1 MNKCF
6 LFLFLLVFF
15 LQPAEAQDGR
25 EKAKELNQLAAA
37 AYNKIIHPSNR
48 DSVAIYRA
56 VIEGVNLSVESDRY
70 DRMPTR
76 NGKIKA
82 KFAEENGLRMA
93 RLYPMLIDAGLYL
106 VKSEYTRQQAM
117 DALEMYLELRNT
129 PLAVGIAD
137 ESGTAA
143 YYLAYYH
150 LKARNYYKANK
161 YADTALRYDESA
173 VEAAEIK
180 AQCMN
185 AQMITT
191 EDSLRYLKV
200 LTRLYESD
208 PTNDTYFSWVM
219 KFYQNPSPR
228 FNLESFVDKQL
239 EENYNKPTPWILK
252 GEIAMNAKRWDEAIE
267 AYKAADEIDP
277 SSIPVAFN
285 IGVCLN
291 MKGIDARNLVAEK
304 KQKGEF
310 TSENEYKEIFAEAR
324 TYLERVRAKDPRRN
338 KVDWV
343 SPLYMIYTILEDK
356 IKAGELEPLVS
367 KYKD

>member
-1 MNKCF
+1 MRKSF
-6 LFLFLLVFF
+6 LFILLLVFI
-15 LQPAEAQDGR
+15 LQPLKAQDSRKKAQELNHLAAEAC
-25 EKAKELNQLAAA
+25 
-37 AYNKIIHPSNR
+37 NKVSHHSNR
-48 DSVAIYRA
+48 DSVAFYRA
-56 VIEGVNLSVESDRY
+56 VVEGVNLSVQCDEY

-76 NGKIKA
+76 NGKVKT
-82 KFAEENGLRMA
+82 KFAEKNSLRMV

-106 VKSEYTRQQAM
+106 AKKEYTRQEGM
-117 DALEMYLELRNT
+117 DAFEQYLELRNS
-129 PLAVGIAD
+129 PLVMGIAD

-143 YYLAYYH
+143 YYLSYYH
-150 LKARNYYKANK
+150 LKARNYYKADE
-161 YADTALRYDESA
+161 YANTALRYDESA

-180 AQCMN
+180 AQCMS

-191 EDSLRYLKV
+191 EDSLRYLRV

-219 KFYQNPSPR
+219 KFYQYPSPR
-228 FNLESFVDKQL
+228 FNLESFVDQQL
-239 EENYNKPTPWILK
+239 EENYNKPIPWILK

-310 TSENEYKEIFAEAR
+310 TSENEYKDIFAEAR

-343 SPLYMIYTILEDK
+343 NPLYMIYTILEDK